1 MDYSIYQQNDR
12 VFIEMDKDTAWLL
25 AQRMDAVVGFGEAG
39 MKAIHKEIY
48 GE

>member
-1 MDYSIYQQNDR
+1 MDYSIYKQDDR
-12 VFIEMDKDTAWLL
+12 VFIEMDKDTAWFF
-25 AQRMDAVVGFGEAG
+25 AKRMDEVVKFGKSG